1 MIDIDHFKDYND
13 HYGHAQGDEC
23 LRQVTRTLKDAL
35 HRPADTLV
43 RYGGEE
49 FVVLLPE
56 SDLAAAQDIAE
67 RLRQA
72 VQSSKLFHLT
82 SPVAS
87 QVSISLGVAAM
98 NAHEGEFD
106 DLLAKADAALY
117 RAKEKGRNRVE
128 TGA

>member
-1 MIDIDHFKDYND
+1 MIDIDHFKEYND

-23 LRQVTRTLKDAL
+23 LRRMTRTLKDAL

-49 FVVLLPE
+49 FIVLLPE

-72 VQSSKLFHLT
+72 VESHTLFNA
-82 SPVAS
+82 SPRAS
-87 QVSISLGVAAM
+87 QITISLGVAAM
-98 NAHEGEFD
+98 NAQEGAFD
-106 DLLAKADAALY
+106 DLLTAADAALY

-128 TGA
+128 TSA